1 MSRLALTRLAALLL
15 AVIVALNPPLLEA
28 AQERVADARAHL
40 HQAGDE
46 SASDH
51 ADQHCDPTC
60 QTVAAVLVQPSGAMG
75 PIPMAVPGDRRVAD
89 ASRGTAPSPDPPPP
103 RAFLA
108 T

>member
-1 MSRLALTRLAALLL
+1 MRLCRVRVPAGTRLWQHGPMSRLALTRLAALLL

-60 QTVAAVLVQPSGAMG
+60 
-75 PIPMAVPGDRRVAD
+75 
-89 ASRGTAPSPDPPPP
+89 
-103 RAFLA
+103 
-108 T
+108 